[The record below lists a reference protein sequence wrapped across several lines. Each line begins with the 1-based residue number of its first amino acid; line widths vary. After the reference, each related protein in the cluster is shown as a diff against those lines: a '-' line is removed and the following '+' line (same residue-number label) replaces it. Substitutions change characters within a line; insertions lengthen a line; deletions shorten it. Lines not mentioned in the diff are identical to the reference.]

1 MSQRVFVLTALFLGV
16 LIVLAGIMESA
27 VARY

>member
-1 MSQRVFVLTALFLGV
+1 MNQRAFVLTALFLGV